1 MQTLNVNEVEH
12 FKCAKDCGYCKLHS
26 RCFETVAISLNRI
39 LWFQFMLSV
48 NLNPFAGTHYTLDQP
63 TLHLRILFK

>member
-1 MQTLNVNEVEH
+1 MFLSICFKRMQTLNVNEVEH

-48 NLNPFAGTHYTLDQP
+48 NLNSLVLITHS
-63 TLHLRILFK
+63 